1 LKPYTQLTPRG
12 RILRLRQLALQALN
26 DYPINVARVRFLA
39 EESTTMFRVDAV
51 NGHKYVLRIYSEAD
65 SSLAENQ
72 TEMVWLTA
80 LARDTDLPVI
90 RPVARKDG
98 ETISRVRHAGIP
110 QEKRC
115 ALYHWIPGTP
125 LADHL
130 SPQNYRKLGALMA
143 GLHQHAAS
151 LPLPARI
158 QPKRWDKTYYFPGEE
173 IVYNTPA
180 YRHLYT
186 PAQIKIIDRAVT
198 VCDNYLASL
207 YQRDDPPHLLHGDL
221 HYWNVHLHRGTLYAL
236 DFEDMLL
243 GYPEHDIAISLY
255 YLRDETHY
263 PQLAAA
269 FQQGY
274 TEIKEYPHLPD
285 DKLHPLW
292 LARMTNFVNY
302 AATAF
307 DDAESARAYIS
318 ARCQEI
324 DQYLK

>member
-1 LKPYTQLTPRG
+1 MKPYTQLTPRG

-26 DYPINVARVRFLA
+26 DYPLEVRRVRFLA
-39 EESTTMFRVDAV
+39 EESTTMFRVDAAD
-51 NGHKYVLRIYSEAD
+51 GRKYVFRIYSEAD

-72 TEMVWLTA
+72 TEMHWLAA

-98 ETISRVRHAGIP
+98 EYLSLVRHAGIP

-130 SPQNYRKLGALMA
+130 TPQNYRKLGVLMA

-151 LPLPARI
+151 LSLPAHIR
-158 QPKRWDKTYYFPGEE
+158 PKRWDKTYYFPGEK

-198 VCDNYLASL
+198 LSDAHLASL

-221 HYWNVHLHRGTLYAL
+221 HYWNIHLHRGTLYAL

-255 YLRDETHY
+255 YIRDETHY

-274 TEIKEYPHLPD
+274 AEIKAYPQLPD

-307 DDAESARAYIS
+307 NDDDSAREYIA
-318 ARCQEI
+318 ARCEEI
-324 DQYLK
+324 EKYLA